1 MKSNKEMMK
10 ESVITIKAKGRV
22 MGILLFYLFTLLPLH
37 AQVTVAR
44 YYGDKEAALT
54 FTFDD
59 GLQEHYTLVFP
70 RLRQLGLK
78 ASFGI
83 IGSKVGGDWKGTPTM
98 TWEQLKEMAA
108 NGQEVTSHGWAHHA
122 VINLTGEALR
132 YEVQHNDTV
141 MYEHL
146 GFYPRTY
153 FYPGNRKTDE
163 GVALCSRN
171 RVGTRMQQGSFGSK
185 RDSAWVQRTLDRTL
199 NKGEWTVW
207 MTHGITKG
215 YDAFPNPQ
223 LLWNTMK
230 QVAQMQDRLWVATLH
245 DALAY
250 MAERD
255 TILLDVK
262 QDKNGLTVTPKM
274 PLDKQLF
281 HHPLTLVVGG
291 YVSEA
296 TQGGKKLVLTPKNG
310 KTLVDID
317 PHGGKV
323 KMRMEAVVRTA
334 LPQRGENMV
343 ILTAGQSNT
352 DGRVMNDE
360 LPERIRQN
368 KYKLCQWSYGSGEE
382 SGRGQFETFWPR
394 MVHPRNPHRWAYDAV
409 VYYEIEQKV
418 KKPFYVIKE
427 SLGGTA
433 IDTTCQST
441 NKMYWSANPDYL
453 SRTAAAD
460 KGGKSLLKA
469 FTDNIGACI
478 DQKLSQ
484 LKGGYD
490 IRVMLWHQGESDRK
504 APWRYYDNLK
514 AVVSYVRN
522 YLVQKTGDKSYSQ
535 LPIVCG
541 TYAKNSRGYKQQ
553 IVDALYRLQ
562 QEDPNFHVVD
572 VSDATLR
579 EDKIHF
585 DAAGAELLGMRMY
598 DKLVETGV
606 IKK

>member
-1 MKSNKEMMK
+1 MK
-10 ESVITIKAKGRV
+10 VIKNNWFQRWIAGV
-22 MGILLFYLFTLLPLH
+22 MPLCLFALLPLS
-37 AQVTVAR
+37 AQVSVAK
-44 YYGDKEAALT
+44 YYGDRDAAIT

-59 GLQEHYTLVFP
+59 GLQEHYSMVFP
-70 RLRQLGLK
+70 RLKQLGLK

-83 IGSKVGGDWKGTPTM
+83 IGSKVGSDWKGTPTM
-98 TWEQLKEMAA
+98 TWDQLKEMAA
-108 NGQEVTSHGWAHHA
+108 DGQEITSHGWAHHA
-122 VINLTGEALR
+122 VINLSGEALR

-141 MYEHL
+141 IYQHL

-163 GVALCSRN
+163 GVAFCSLH

-199 NKGEWTVW
+199 KKKEWTVT
-207 MTHGITKG
+207 MTHGITHG
-215 YDAFPNPQ
+215 YDAFSNPQ
-223 LLWNTMK
+223 LLWDCLQ
-230 QVAQMQDRLWVATLH
+230 QVAGMQDRLWVATLH

-250 MAERD
+250 QTERD
-255 TILLDVK
+255 TIRLDIK
-262 QDKNGLTVTPKM
+262 QGKNGELNVTPTM

-281 HHPLTLVVGG
+281 NHPLTLVVNGS
-291 YVSEA
+291 VKEA
-296 TQGGKKLVLTPKNG
+296 TQNGRTLTLTAKNG
-310 KTLVDID
+310 KTLLDID
-317 PHGGKV
+317 PHGGKIKIQTTAAV
-323 KMRMEAVVRTA
+323 KQE
-334 LPQRGENMV
+334 LPRRGDHLV

-360 LPERIRQN
+360 LPQRIQQN

-382 SGRGQFETFWPR
+382 SGNGQFETFWPR

-409 VYYEIEQKV
+409 VYYEVEQHL

-441 NKMYWSANPDYL
+441 NQMYWSANPDYL

-478 DQKLSQ
+478 DQQLSK

-490 IRVMLWHQGESDRK
+490 IRVMMWHQGESDRK

-541 TYAKNSRGYKQQ
+541 TYSEKSRGYKKE

-562 QEDPNFHVVD
+562 QEDPYFHVVD

-579 EDKIHF
+579 EDRIHF

-598 DKLVETGV
+598 NKLLEIGV
-606 IKK
+606 IK